1 MKLDDYKEYSKKYR
15 KSVPQFYNTKYE
27 MIDIY
32 PLMSYFKIVGSAG
45 MHPELVKLSP
55 VWYCDIDTGYV
66 VHIIDRYAHKRYK
79 KFYYGIFQNKR
90 RGKRYV
96 YALDGSNKPI
106 LCAILTH
113 ISAIR
118 DEHSKLTMKFLTK
131 SRTHIYKNKEEHTI
145 LNIWSI
151 DKYVF
156 ALVGTKQYAQ
166 KAKIYWHKAYKA
178 AFMLKQYIK

>member
-1 MKLDDYKEYSKKYR
+1 MKLTDYEIYAKKY
-15 KSVPQFYNTKYE
+15 KKTIPQFYNSKIK

-32 PLMSYFKIVGSAG
+32 PIMSYFKIVESAG
-45 MHPELVKLSP
+45 LHEDIVRLNP
-55 VWYCDIDTGYV
+55 VWYCDIDTGYIT
-66 VHIIDRYAHKRYK
+66 HIVDRYAHKRYK

-96 YALDGSNKPI
+96 FALDGSNKPI

-118 DEHSKLTMKFLTK
+118 DKHSKTTMKYLI
-131 SRTHIYKNKEEHTI
+131 RARPYIYKNKDAHTI
-145 LNIWSI
+145 LNIWEI

-156 ALVGTKQYAQ
+156 SVVGTKRFAQ
-166 KAKIYWHKAYKA
+166 RAKIHWYKVYKT
-178 AFMLKQYIK
+178 AFMLKRFIK